1 MAVVPAASVAFLG
14 PLGTFTYQAARNYFG
29 VHAHYLTQPTIE
41 DVFTAV
47 ENGTS
52 QYGVVPIENSS
63 AGTVGPTLQRLLTSV
78 LISKKLP
85 NSIYIRDQT
94 YLPISQSLLS
104 RCPSLSDIQVIYS
117 HAMGFKQCTQWLTRT
132 LPQAEHVKVSSTA
145 RAAELASS
153 QPNAAAIGSAV
164 CAQVFPIQVLLRD
177 IQDANDN
184 VTRFFILG
192 TTPSETTG
200 NDQMYLS
207 FTVDHNQPG
216 SLGKA
221 LAEFYQH
228 QLNLTMIDSI
238 PSNTRPWHYY
248 FLVES
253 TGHHRDSRVAD
264 LLRKLRAICEEVHLF
279 GSYPYRRCKTVE
291 SIP

>member
-1 MAVVPAASVAFLG
+1 MVVAPAATVAFLG

-47 ENGTS
+47 EKGTS

-63 AGTVGPTLQRLLTSV
+63 AGTVGPTLQRLLTSARNF
-78 LISKKLP
+78 KELP
-85 NSIYIRDQT
+85 NPIYIRDQA
-94 YLPISQSLLS
+94 YLPISQCLLS
-104 RCPSLSDIQVIYS
+104 RCSSLSDIRVVYS
-117 HAMGFKQCTQWLTRT
+117 HAMGFKQCTQWLART
-132 LPQAEHVKVSSTA
+132 LPQAEHINVSSTA
-145 RAAELASS
+145 RAAELASN
-153 QPNAAAIGSAV
+153 QPHTAAIGSAV
-164 CAQVFPIQVLLRD
+164 CAQVFPIQVLSRD

-184 VTRFFILG
+184 VTRFFILSR
-192 TTPSETTG
+192 TPSESTG

-207 FTVDHNQPG
+207 FTVNHSQPG

-221 LAEFYQH
+221 LTEFRQN
-228 QLNLTMIDSI
+228 QLNLSMIDSI
-238 PSNTRPWHYY
+238 PANDRPWHYY

-253 TGHHRDSRVAD
+253 TGHHRDPQAAD
-264 LLRKLRAICEEVHLF
+264 LLCKLRSICEEVHVF

-291 SIP
+291 SSS